1 MTERMHAANVGYAL
15 FDSQVVLYNDG
26 ETSTRSEHPPG
37 PVWYYIAALS
47 GGEQY
52 NTKQALVD
60 SALVDSNSRSKIHA

>member
-37 PVWYYIAALS
+37 PVPITRRGLS
-47 GGEQY
+47 PIIFAV
-52 NTKQALVD
+52 NV
-60 SALVDSNSRSKIHA
+60 